1 MSFFVKQTQK
11 KAHLQKG
18 SSKSIIIKYTK
29 GDVISFYPF
38 NDRSFS
44 PVKGKIRRVKI
55 IWDYNK
61 KPTITY
67 NVELLDQVPND
78 IWVVAESSIIKK
90 EN

>member
-1 MSFFVKQTQK
+1 M
-11 KAHLQKG
+11 
-18 SSKSIIIKYTK
+18 KSITIKYTK
-29 GDVISFYPF
+29 GDVVSFYPF
-38 NDRSFS
+38 NDKNFS
-44 PVKGKIRRVKI
+44 PIKGRIETVKI

-78 IWVVAESSIIKK
+78 VWVVAENSIIKK